1 MFRKPS
7 GDRDRHHIISAITR
21 DLASRQW
28 GSLRSAAA
36 GETGILC
43 RSGLRPEPCCSS
55 AGARTHL
62 SAPGRLVGRPV
73 CLQEIP
79 DPRVCFSSTWNGSQI
94 VSSDLFVL
102 RGGKTSSLEEQSLEV
117 SAPPFP
123 WVRPR
128 GIVGC
133 RRPLQGRAVVQAT
146 CGIYTYKKEQV
157 AFVFKKLSK
166 PTLPKTSVH
175 ILLLST
181 LSRHE
186 VLSTQCVLHWWAHLC
201 VHVPRLRGLRLP
213 AVLMAPSPRLV
224 LCTSLGSAQGQQRWG
239 HRSPRAW
246 EGKSTTSP

>member
-1 MFRKPS
+1 MGFPEICSRRGNGHPVQVRPS
-7 GDRDRHHIISAITR
+7 SRALLQLRRSKDAPLCSRRTRGTACLPPGDPRS
-21 DLASRQW
+21 Q
-28 GSLRSAAA
+28 SLFFQHLERLTNS
-36 GETGILC
+36 E
-43 RSGLRPEPCCSS
+43 LRPVR
-55 AGARTHL
+55 AAR
-62 SAPGRLVGRPV
+62 
-73 CLQEIP
+73 
-79 DPRVCFSSTWNGSQI
+79 
-94 VSSDLFVL
+94 
-102 RGGKTSSLEEQSLEV
+102 GKTSSLEEQSLEV

-128 GIVGC
+128 GIVGR
-133 RRPLQGRAVVQAT
+133 RRPLQGRSVVQAT

-166 PTLPKTSVH
+166 PTLPKTSLH

-201 VHVPRLRGLRLP
+201 VHVPRRLGLRLP